1 MKSSCQFTRL
11 HRLLKSSDFK
21 YVFDH
26 PPCKSGDPYFTV
38 LAKMNH
44 RTHARLGL
52 VITKKKMKLAVM
64 RNRIK
69 RLIRESFR
77 HHHQQ
82 LVGVD
87 CVVLAREECKQ
98 VNNRKLLASLGKH
111 WEQIAQ
117 RCRRY

>member
-21 YVFDH
+21 YVFDR
-26 PPCKSGDPYFTV
+26 PCKSADLYFTV

-44 RTHARLGL
+44 RMHARLGL
-52 VITKKKMKLAVM
+52 VITKKKLKLAVM

-77 HHHQQ
+77 HHQQ
-82 LVGVD
+82 PLAGVD
-87 CVVLAREECKQ
+87 CVVLAREETKQ
-98 VNNRKLLASLGKH
+98 VNNRELLASLGKH

-117 RCRRY
+117 RCRKY